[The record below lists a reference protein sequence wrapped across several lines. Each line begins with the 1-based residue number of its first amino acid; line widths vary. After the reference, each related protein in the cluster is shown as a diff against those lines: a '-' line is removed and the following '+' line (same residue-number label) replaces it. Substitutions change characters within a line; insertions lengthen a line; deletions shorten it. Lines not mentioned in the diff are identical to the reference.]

1 MPKNPVMKARKQSP
15 RENDKIH
22 YHLGSYRRVKCIRI
36 IIRHA
41 ASRFEETS
49 SPTRVW
55 RSGTLRR
62 RREGD
67 GSGGSDGGGGGGGD
81 GGDDDGG
88 GGDGNGYRSGG

>member
-22 YHLGSYRRVKCIRI
+22 YHLGSYHCVKCIRI

-41 ASRFEETS
+41 ASRFEEA
-49 SPTRVW
+49 PTRVW

-67 GSGGSDGGGGGGGD
+67 GSGGSDGGGGGD
-81 GGDDDGG
+81 GGDDDDGG
-88 GGDGNGYRSGG
+88 SGDGNGYRNGG